1 MTEVS
6 VYQLVRPFAW
16 IAAAAF
22 AVGFAGYVAIGVGA
36 PDLAQGPQAPVMATV
51 GSASA
56 G

>member
-22 AVGFAGYVAIGVGA
+22 AVGFAGYVAIGPGG
-36 PDLAQGPQAPVMATV
+36 PGLTQGPDAAVMATA

>member
-16 IAAAAF
+16 IAATAF
-22 AVGFAGYVAIGVGA
+22 AVGFAGYLAIGPGEPSLA
-36 PDLAQGPQAPVMATV
+36 HGPDAPVMASV
-51 GSASA
+51 ASA